1 MSFYVGFNQSL
12 GLNMKT
18 FQLGLLLGCLL
29 LASTAQSQTDALTL
43 DNAISTAL
51 AHNPELLAA
60 QKRVDVAKGGAV
72 QARLWNNP
80 ELELSAEDMPRD
92 NMSLSHSKNL
102 VGVSQTVPFPGK
114 KSLDVRSAKQEA
126 RATESQFR
134 ASELELIR
142 DVKTAFFRVLASERR
157 LEISQQLVALADSLA
172 KAARKRVE
180 AGATAAQEQL
190 RAEIEL
196 ERAKTELSAL
206 FREKS
211 EARQALATLMGRPE
225 QRGASLAGTLNESP
239 VFSALDHAREQLLH
253 ANPRLAVA
261 IAERDRAELDLRR
274 ARVDPFPDV
283 KLGVAVGR
291 DESFNEDLIEFRV
304 SLPLPLFD
312 NGQGR
317 RREALARAE
326 IARAELTATEQR
338 LLKEFVSAEARL
350 RAAAEQATA
359 YRDRILPKAEEA
371 LGMVQ
376 RGFEAGKFG
385 FIDLLDTQR
394 TAAEARLA
402 YLEKL
407 LELNSAE
414 AELEAWSAG
423 ALEKTKG
430 TKK

>member
-1 MSFYVGFNQSL
+1 ML
-12 GLNMKT
+12 D
-18 FQLGLLLGCLL
+18 
-29 LASTAQSQTDALTL
+29 DAVR
-43 DNAISTAL
+43 TAL
-51 AHNPELLAA
+51 AHNPGLLAA
-60 QKRVDVAKGGAV
+60 RKRIDVAKGGAV
-72 QARLWNNP
+72 QARLWSNP
-80 ELELSAEDMPRD
+80 ELELSVEDMPRD
-92 NMSLSHSKNL
+92 DMSLSRSKNL

-114 KSLDVRSAKQEA
+114 KSLEVRSARQEV
-126 RATESQFR
+126 RATEAQFR
-134 ASELELIR
+134 ASERELIR

-172 KAARKRVE
+172 LAARKRVE
-180 AGATAAQEQL
+180 AGAAAAQEQL

-206 FREKS
+206 RRESS
-211 EARQALATLMGRPE
+211 EAHQELATLMGRPE
-225 QRGASLAGTLNESP
+225 QRDTPLAGALKESAD
-239 VFSALDHAREQLLH
+239 VAALEQAREQLLR

-261 IAERDRAELDLRR
+261 VAGRDRAELDLRR
-274 ARVDPFPDV
+274 ARIDPFPDV
-283 KLGVAVGR
+283 RLGVAVGR

-338 LLKEFVSAEARL
+338 LRKEFVGAEARL
-350 RAAAEQATA
+350 RAASEQAAA

-407 LELNSAE
+407 LELNSAQ

-423 ALEKTKG
+423 ALEKAKG
-430 TKK
+430 TNK